1 MYPAAGAVA
10 AVVGATI
17 HMVVVETV
25 VVAGGAV
32 GAAICIQASIP
43 ILHNMPTT
51 PMPTLTPAGLEEEV
65 EMGGQAAAGL
75 RPMIHMVL
83 DLLYQYFM
91 TYMYIYILCNKAPAN
106 AADVKNWAC
115 GFYVLNC

>member
-1 MYPAAGAVA
+1 MVAVE
-10 AVVGATI
+10 VEGATI

-32 GAAICIQASIP
+32 GAAICTQASIP
-43 ILHNMPTT
+43 SLHNMPTT

-65 EMGGQAAAGL
+65 EMGEEVAAGL
-75 RPMIHMVL
+75 RPMINMVL
-83 DLLYQYFM
+83 DLLYRYFM
-91 TYMYIYILCNKAPAN
+91 SNIYIYILCNQAPAN
-106 AADVKNWAC
+106 ADNVKNWSL